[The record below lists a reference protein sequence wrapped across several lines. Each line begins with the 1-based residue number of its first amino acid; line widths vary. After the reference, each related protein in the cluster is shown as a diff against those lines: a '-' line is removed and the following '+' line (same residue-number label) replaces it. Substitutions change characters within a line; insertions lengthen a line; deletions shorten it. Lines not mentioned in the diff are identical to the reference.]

1 MKPII
6 HRGYFTEVF
15 KQLKTAGIVM
25 SCILMMFNIA
35 PLITNLSARLNNRL
49 LPVPSAS
56 SMATVMMLCTLHR
69 SY

>member
-35 PLITNLSARLNNRL
+35 PLITNLSEDL
-49 LPVPSAS
+49 LLVKSKI
-56 SMATVMMLCTLHR
+56 VNG
-69 SY
+69 